1 MRITTLAWRNIGR
14 NRRRSVLSMTAIAV
28 ATLSVVT
35 LFSLLEGMKADLM
48 HNLTTFYTG
57 EVQIRHRDYT
67 TYEHLAPL
75 HLSVPEAAS
84 VRDRLEGIPGVA
96 DAVVRLGVPGAVF
109 QDSERTGLQAVGVD
123 FADEEGWSAVEEYVV
138 AGSLDAALAPD
149 ERITPVLAGKRVP
162 DRLGI
167 ELGETFTLLVRTAQ
181 RGTNA
186 MTFRIVAIA
195 DFPVQS
201 MNGGTVWA
209 PLHRVQTLAGMPG
222 AATEVL
228 VRLDDASSPAA
239 ALPRIREAYPD
250 LAARHI
256 SEIDTTY
263 GFIEMASNMY
273 NVIGVF
279 FFLLASTVIVN
290 TTMMVIFERRREI
303 GTLEAMGMQRRELI
317 RLFFSESLIL
327 GFLGSLA
334 GLVLGIALSVFL
346 GRIGIDMG
354 AAMEG
359 VDMEISPV
367 LYPVV
372 NLRSTG
378 VVFVMAI
385 VVSGITSFFPMRKI
399 TRIEPVAALREE

>member
-14 NRRRSVLSMTAIAV
+14 NRRRSILSMTAIAV

-57 EVQIRHRDYT
+57 EVQIRHPDYT
-67 TYEHLAPL
+67 SYEHLTPL
-75 HLSVPEAAS
+75 HLSIPEATA
-84 VRDRLEGIPGVA
+84 VRDRLEAIPGVS

-109 QDSERTGLQAVGVD
+109 RDSERTGLQAVGVD
-123 FADEEGWSAVEEYVV
+123 FADEREWSEVARYVV
-138 AGSLDAALAPD
+138 AGSLDEVFSSD
-149 ERITPVLAGKRVP
+149 GRITPVLAGRRVP
-162 DRLGI
+162 ERLGI
-167 ELGETFTLLVRTAQ
+167 DLGGTFTLLVRTAR

-201 MNGGTVWA
+201 MNGSTVWA
-209 PLHRVQTLAGMPG
+209 PIDRVQILAGMPG
-222 AATEVL
+222 QATEVL
-228 VRLDDASSPAA
+228 ARLDDSRNPEG
-239 ALPRIREAYPD
+239 ALSRIRAAFPD

-273 NVIGVF
+273 NVIGIF

-303 GTLEAMGMQRRELI
+303 GTLEAMGMQRMELI
-317 RLFFSESLIL
+317 RLFFTESLIL
-327 GFLGSLA
+327 GFLGALV
-334 GLVLGIALSVFL
+334 GLVLGIALSVLL
-346 GRIGIDMG
+346 GHLGIDMG

-367 LYPVV
+367 LYPIV
-372 NLRSTG
+372 NVRSTA
-378 VVFVMAI
+378 VVFLMAI
-385 VVSGITSFFPMRKI
+385 VVSGVTCFFPMRKI